1 MFQTLKYH
9 GQYTIKKPKKEKKIT
24 MKEKPA
30 TGGNIIKKSKL
41 VIHPVGK
48 PLIIGMV
55 EPNDEKTFEAEF
67 DVPELPP
74 SHKDTQAVEIS
85 YKFKLEVKSNRKEEA
100 HSVTLNH

>member
-1 MFQTLKYH
+1 MK
-9 GQYTIKKPKKEKKIT
+9 KKPD
-24 MKEKPA
+24 
-30 TGGNIIKKSKL
+30 TGGDNIIKKSKL
-41 VIHPVGK
+41 VSHTVSK

-55 EPNDEKTFEAEF
+55 EPNDENTFEAEF
-67 DVPELPP
+67 DIPELPP